1 MPIRSIYRS
10 RLTSHERGESG
21 RSWTESARTG
31 IERRFC
37 SAAGMRARLATS
49 VSGRRSRRPGVFLS
63 NSIVYSGP
71 DGTRLVDSICVRR
84 TLEVELEATS

>member
-1 MPIRSIYRS
+1 MDGVGSDRYRAALLLGSGHAGSS
-10 RLTSHERGESG
+10 RDVSVRPSLSQAG
-21 RSWTESARTG
+21 RLSLC
-31 IERRFC
+31 I
-37 SAAGMRARLATS
+37 
-49 VSGRRSRRPGVFLS
+49 LS